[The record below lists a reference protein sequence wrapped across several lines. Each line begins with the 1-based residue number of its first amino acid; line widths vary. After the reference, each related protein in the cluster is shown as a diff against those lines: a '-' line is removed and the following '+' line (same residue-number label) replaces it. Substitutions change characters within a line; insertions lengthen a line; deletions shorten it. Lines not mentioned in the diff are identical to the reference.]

1 MQHPAGTLG
10 KLAAGWRCE
19 YTSTMDELTPS
30 QRHWFKP
37 MLLLLGLFVL
47 VFLATLVGIDYRNAH
62 PSKTDPLAALTA
74 GTASQSTIGT
84 VTGTVR
90 PAIPKIET
98 SDDPYLGPAAA
109 KVVVVEFADFQCPY
123 CKEVYSM
130 VRELAA
136 QYGNR
141 VKFILRDF
149 PLSEIH
155 PEAQAAA
162 EAAGC
167 AFAQGNEKFWAYHD
181 KLFQNQAALSAT
193 TYEAIATQVNLDV
206 PAFKTC
212 MSSHARQSEIQSDL
226 ADGAAVG
233 VTGTPTFFLNGYRVQ
248 GVIPKDTFAKALDL
262 LLK

>member
-1 MQHPAGTLG
+1 
-10 KLAAGWRCE
+10 
-19 YTSTMDELTPS
+19 
-30 QRHWFKP
+30 

-47 VFLATLVGIDYRNAH
+47 VFLVTLVGVDYRKAH
-62 PSKTDPLAALTA
+62 PTQSNALADLTA
-74 GTASQSTIGT
+74 GSALQSTSGT
-84 VTGTVR
+84 AAGTVR
-90 PAIPKIET
+90 PAIPQIET
-98 SDDPYLGPAAA
+98 SDDPYLGPAEA

-123 CKEVYSM
+123 CGEVYSM

-136 QYGNR
+136 QYGTR

-167 AFAQGNEKFWAYHD
+167 AFAQGSEKFWAYHD
-181 KLFQNQAALSAT
+181 KLFQSQDALSAAAYT
-193 TYEAIATQVNLDV
+193 TIASQVNLDEA
-206 PAFKTC
+206 AFQTC
-212 MSSHARQSEIQSDL
+212 MSSHARQDEIQADL
-226 ADGAAVG
+226 ADGDAVG

-248 GVIPKDTFAKALDL
+248 GVIPKEKFAKALDL